1 MNALN
6 GAYGAPNTPLPEKP
20 LRQWAP
26 DISAAYLLCCRE
38 EAAAAQRGS
47 RPDAVLIRIL
57 GYLLRFC
64 PPLGLA
70 SLAMEINSSTGNHE
84 RLVSLGQYWKDAF
97 LGVWKRN
104 HSTPAPASHPTR
116 GSVTITADAVSQL
129 LTAGPID
136 YTQSKRLALT
146 RHANCCAFSGMYDL
160 KAPEWDAAKHPR
172 RAQLELCQVWPQA
185 LVRFEDRDTV
195 EHDDK
200 LAWNG
205 TCLAVLSRFMGDNAA
220 DDVLHHFNG
229 DNVHDLRN
237 VFIATKELH
246 GLFDGMYICLEAR
259 AEANMYMLKQVVGGT
274 LDHQLIDK
282 ILDMNSPYPNIP
294 AVSPEFLALHR
305 ACAIV
310 AHLSGAGELLE
321 KEERDREPDN
331 RHELPAGGGKQ
342 SREWDLFQ
350 YRLTSISVQ

>member
-1 MNALN
+1 MNARLE
-6 GAYGAPNTPLPEKP
+6 AYGTKRTPLPANP
-20 LRQWAP
+20 LPQWGHEIRKAYTLCTTQEQ
-26 DISAAYLLCCRE
+26 AAI
-38 EAAAAQRGS
+38 QRDS
-47 RPDAVLIRIL
+47 DQDTVLIRLL

-64 PPLGLA
+64 PPEGLA
-70 SLAMEINSSTGNHE
+70 SLTTEINSSKGNTE
-84 RLVSLGQYWKDAF
+84 RLIALGMYWKDAF
-97 LGVWKRN
+97 LGV
-104 HSTPAPASHPTR
+104 SPSSHPTR
-116 GSVTITADAVSQL
+116 DSVIVTTDAVRELLTPGPLDYRRSKELALRHHRNCCALSRKHGITADEQ
-129 LTAGPID
+129 
-136 YTQSKRLALT
+136 
-146 RHANCCAFSGMYDL
+146 
-160 KAPEWDAAKHPR
+160 EWNPVENPG
-172 RAQLELCQVWPQA
+172 RAQLNCAMSGPNGL
-185 LVRFEDRDTV
+185 
-195 EHDDK
+195 DK
-200 LAWNG
+200 GKLTWAA
-205 TCLAVLSRFMGDNAA
+205 TCLAVLAPFLGDNAA

-237 VFIATKELH
+237 VFIATRDLH
-246 GLFDGMYICLEAR
+246 GMFDGMYICLEAR
-259 AEANMYMLKQVVGGT
+259 AEANMYTLKQVVGGT